1 MSAGRGD
8 TLPLSDVT
16 GRVSGE
22 PGGPGDRLSLVFYH
36 RAGAEAVPLRPGV
49 PVVVGREPPADVVL
63 HEESLSR
70 SHARFTLSG
79 GEVVVEDLRS
89 TNGTRV
95 AGRRVERF
103 VVAAGEEVHLGR
115 VTACIHA
122 LADAGAPLGVPSHDL
137 FRAAVETD
145 ILRARHFRRPFVLLA
160 VRALDASAGVS
171 QFHPRVSSL
180 LRPVDRVALFGPHI
194 LDVLV
199 PEISVEEA
207 AELARRITARA
218 PLVPRLACGVAPF
231 PGAAAT
237 AEELMEVAHAAA
249 HAAAADPGASS
260 PVRVAETSGARVL
273 STGGPAL
280 AASGAAPILRS
291 PAVRAVFDTAAR
303 LARTAIPILLQGETG
318 TGKEVLARAIHEA
331 GPRRGQ
337 PLLCVN
343 CGALPESLLESTLFG
358 HEPGAFT
365 GAVTRKDGVFQ
376 AAHGGT
382 LLLDEIGEL
391 SAAAQAKLLRVLES
405 KRLARLGSNAE
416 SEVNVRVIAATH
428 RDLEAMCET
437 GTFRRDLLF
446 RLNTATLTLPPL
458 RERREDIAPLAHC
471 FLEEANRENGWLL
484 AGFEAGALAALAA
497 HGWPGNVR
505 ELRNAVQHAAVLAT
519 GDLVTADD
527 LPPRLRV
534 SAASSPPG
542 DEPPSAP
549 RPTTTGS
556 GPLPD
561 DGPRAA
567 PPSTEEAGA
576 GGSYAARM
584 ARMERRLLVSAL
596 DENGWNQTRTA
607 RALEMPL
614 RTLQHKIRALG
625 LRRPTPP

>member
-22 PGGPGDRLSLVFYH
+22 PGGPGDRLSLVLYH

-63 HEESLSR
+63 QEDSLSR
-70 SHARFTLSG
+70 RHARFTLSA
-79 GEVVVEDLRS
+79 GEVVVEDLGS

-95 AGRRVERF
+95 AGRRVDRCG
-103 VVAAGEEVHLGR
+103 VKAGEEIHLGR
-115 VTACIHA
+115 VTACIHE
-122 LADAGAPLGVPSHDL
+122 LASAGAPLGAPSHDGL
-137 FRAAVETD
+137 RAAIEVD
-145 ILRARHFRRPFVLLA
+145 LLRARHFRRPFALLA
-160 VRALDASAGVS
+160 VRALDASVGVS

-180 LRPVDRVALFGPHI
+180 LRPVDRVALFGPHV

-199 PEISVEEA
+199 PEVSAEEA
-207 AELARRITARA
+207 ADLARRISAGSPGA
-218 PLVPRLACGVAPF
+218 PRLACGVAPF

-237 AEELMEVAHAAA
+237 AEELLEVAHAAVQS
-249 HAAAADPGASS
+249 AASQAPSGAPRVVVAA
-260 PVRVAETSGARVL
+260 TSGARVL
-273 STGGPAL
+273 SPGGPPPPP
-280 AASGAAPILRS
+280 GAEAPIVRS
-291 PAVRAVFDTAAR
+291 PAAKAVFDTAGR

-331 GPRRGQ
+331 SPRRGE

-343 CGALPESLLESTLFG
+343 CGALAESLLESTLFG

-365 GAVTRKDGVFQ
+365 GAVARKDGVFQ
-376 AAHGGT
+376 AAHRGT
-382 LLLDEIGEL
+382 LLLDEVGEL
-391 SAAAQAKLLRVLES
+391 SAAAQSRLLRVLES
-405 KRLARLGSNAE
+405 KRLARLGSNVE
-416 SEVNVRVIAATH
+416 IDVNVRVIAATH
-428 RDLEAMCET
+428 RDLEAMCEA

-458 RERREDIAPLAHC
+458 RRRREDIAPLARC
-471 FLEEANRENGWLL
+471 FLEEANRDNGWHL
-484 AGFEAGALAALAA
+484 AGFEAAALEALEA

-527 LPPRLRV
+527 LPPRLRGP
-534 SAASSPPG
+534 AASPPPG
-542 DEPPSAP
+542 DDDPPSAP
-549 RPTTTGS
+549 GIGAPDREEGS
-556 GPLPD
+556 P
-561 DGPRAA
+561 A
-567 PPSTEEAGA
+567 EEAGG

-596 DENGWNQTRTA
+596 DDHGWNQTKTA

-614 RTLQHKIRALG
+614 RTLQHKIKVLG
-625 LRRPTPP
+625 LRRPISP